1 MSSHSFTF
9 SYDYYKSTLIAYWK
23 NATMW
28 KVSEYG
34 VFSGPYFPVFG
45 LNTEIYSVNLL
56 IQFGLNKEITG
67 KYGVNAGKY
76 GTEKT
81 PYLDTFHALYYLQ
94 NQELAEV
101 EVGQIFDRYF
111 LGWQVLREN
120 FFKSKFWVQVWEQVL
135 TVSFL
140 RANFNYAI
148 KKIRKYF

>member
-1 MSSHSFTF
+1 MSSHGFTF
-9 SYDYYKSTLIAYWK
+9 IYDYYKSTLIAYWK

-28 KVSEYG
+28 KVSKHG
-34 VFSGPYFPVFG
+34 VFSGPYFPV
-45 LNTEIYSVNLL
+45 
-56 IQFGLNKEITG
+56 FGLNKEITG